1 LIVEKLKKGEKRQIP
16 IPMEF
21 GRNMLGVMDET
32 GQLKYGQVYVQY
44 TSMKTSNLLTLTG
57 EMKLIHPL
65 DSVDIFDDNF

>member
-1 LIVEKLKKGEKRQIP
+1 
-16 IPMEF
+16 MEF

-57 EMKLIHPL
+57 EMKLIHPRNW
-65 DSVDIFDDNF
+65 VDIFDDNF